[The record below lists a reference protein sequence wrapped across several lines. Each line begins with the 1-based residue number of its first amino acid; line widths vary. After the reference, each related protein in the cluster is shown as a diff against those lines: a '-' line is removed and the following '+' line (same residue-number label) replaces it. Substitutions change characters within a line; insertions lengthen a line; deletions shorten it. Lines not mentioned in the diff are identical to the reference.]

1 MRKTRKQRKQ
11 RKQLKGGRFVGE
23 GGYGCTFTDPPLP
36 CWDPL
41 WNPIH
46 GPLPRRSSDQI
57 SKLMV
62 SSAADKAMLKNR
74 MFRDID
80 PTETYFISAGHTDR
94 CRPVL
99 SAPHI
104 NPSDGLDKCELN
116 PQTPDGLELVF
127 FKNGGIDLNTIT
139 LSARDYA
146 PFFKSLLNIL
156 EGMRLAHA
164 NNIVH
169 LDIKPENIVSQRL
182 PTGEFQTRL
191 IDYDLAINLN
201 RVSKR
206 LHNDVQLLKNKYAF
220 WPFETIFIS
229 PNTNYYVIPS
239 PYDSS
244 SDKQQKQTNMGI
256 YLSNW
261 CKTVVNKRH
270 NYSKGFVIG
279 EGRPF
284 SKDGQCQIDAAYYLA
299 NYAPRINIDDSNFKN
314 YLKSVDLHM
323 IGLTLGLVMN
333 RFFNYLFVCTDSV
346 ANTVKIF
353 VKIKTAA
360 GEKDVAVESLESHG
374 FSKEIQDWH
383 VRVQNSFLMFYGILV
398 GNMTAIDYLSRLSID
413 KSADYYKLFLGPFDT
428 FFTED
433 AIRNYLV
440 PLGTIELDDQPV
452 LPDTPSPTNLAN
464 IQVSPASPNVNR
476 PYQIPPTNLRKVQ
489 TSLFEGGGHQKRR
502 RKTQKKRARK

>member
-1 MRKTRKQRKQ
+1 MRLARKTRKQ
-11 RKQLKGGRFVGE
+11 RKQLKGGKFLGQ

-36 CWDPL
+36 CW
-41 WNPIH
+41 NPR
-46 GPLPRRSSDQI
+46 GGVLPRRSSDQI

-62 SSAADKAMLKNR
+62 LSEAQKAIDKNR
-74 MFRDID
+74 MFRRID
-80 PTETYFISAGHTDR
+80 PTETYFISASDSDR

-104 NPSDGLDKCELN
+104 NPSDGLDKCHIN
-116 PQTPDGLELVF
+116 PQTSGAVELVF

-146 PFFKSLLNIL
+146 PFFKSLLNVL

-191 IDYDLAINLN
+191 IDYDLAIDLN
-201 RVSKR
+201 HVSKH
-206 LHNDVQLLKNKYAF
+206 LHNDVQLLKNVYSF

-229 PNTNYYVIPS
+229 PNTNYYVKPS
-239 PYDSS
+239 PHDSS
-244 SDKQQKQTNMGI
+244 SDTQQKQTNMGI

-261 CKTVVNKRH
+261 CKTVANKRH

-284 SKDGQCQIDAAYYLA
+284 SKDGQCQIDAAYYLI
-299 NYAPRINIDDSNFKN
+299 NYAPRINIDDSNFKK

-398 GNMTAIDYLSRLSID
+398 GNMTAIDYVSRLSID

-452 LPDTPSPTNLAN
+452 LPDVPSPTNLAN
-464 IQVSPASPNVNR
+464 IQVSPVSSNVNR

-489 TSLFEGGGHQKRR
+489 TTLFEGGRTSRQKRR
-502 RKTQKKRARK
+502 RKTQKKRSHK